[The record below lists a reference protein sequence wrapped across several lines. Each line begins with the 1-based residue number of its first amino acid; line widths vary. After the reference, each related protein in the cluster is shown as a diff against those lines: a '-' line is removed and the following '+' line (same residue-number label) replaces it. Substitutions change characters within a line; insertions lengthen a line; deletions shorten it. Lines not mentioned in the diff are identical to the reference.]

1 MDLQMLQAKAKEITH
16 QIYRTMVEKSKDH
29 LFHSYNLIR

>member
-1 MDLQMLQAKAKEITH
+1 MDLLMRQAKAKGITL
-16 QIYRTMVEKSKDH
+16 QIFKTMVEKSKDH